1 MGLKEAGVE
10 DVAELETEYWS
21 PAAPP
26 INFWSQEFSRFPT
39 RIRSTLEYSVPK
51 SSIGRDIRLWR
62 GP

>member
-26 INFWSQEFSRFPT
+26 INFWSQEFGQLPH
-39 RIRSTLEYSVPK
+39 P
-51 SSIGRDIRLWR
+51 D
-62 GP
+62 